1 MIKVSLKYDKE
12 LIDSISISG
21 HALFDDYGK
30 DIVCASVS
38 SIVITTIN
46 AIVRLN
52 SDSISYK
59 EENGIYISIL
69 SHNNIT
75 DTLIDNMVSLLE
87 ELEKQYKKNIIIN
100 KEVCS
105 C

>member
-1 MIKVSLKYDKE
+1 MIKVSLKYKNDM
-12 LIDSISISG
+12 IDSVSITG
-21 HALFDDYGK
+21 HALYDSYGK

-38 SIVITTIN
+38 SIVITTVN
-46 AIVRLN
+46 SIVRLE
-52 SDSISYK
+52 SDSIMYN
-59 EENGIYISIL
+59 EENGISISIL
-69 SHNNIT
+69 SHNKIT

>member
-12 LIDSISISG
+12 LIESVSITG
-21 HALFDDYGK
+21 HAGFDLYGK
-30 DIVCASVS
+30 DIVCSSVS
-38 SIVITTIN
+38 SIVITSIN
-46 AIVRLN
+46 AIVRVD
-52 SDSISYK
+52 SDSIDYK
-59 EENGIYISIL
+59 NENGIYISVL
-69 SHNNIT
+69 HHNRVT
-75 DTLIDNMVSLLE
+75 DTLILNMVCLLE

>member
-1 MIKVSLKYDKE
+1 MIKVFLKYDNE
-12 LIDSISISG
+12 LVKSVSISG
-21 HALFDDYGK
+21 HALYSDYGK

-38 SIVITTIN
+38 SIVITTVN
-46 AIVRLN
+46 AIIRLN
-52 SDSISYK
+52 SDSISYN
-59 EENGIYISIL
+59 EENGINISVL
-69 SHNNIT
+69 NHNSIT
-75 DTLIDNMVSLLE
+75 DTLIGNMVSLLE